1 VTEFIVRRLL
11 WTVLVLFVIT
21 VLVFLIFFAIP
32 GIDPARALAGRNPTP
47 QILDQIRAQFGLNKP
62 LPVQYLLMMKNLFV
76 TRSLVSYSDQG
87 QLVVPEIAAAAPAT
101 LSLVLGA
108 AVIWVVVAIAM
119 GVAAAVSRGTF
130 LDPLLMVLALI
141 GISMP
146 VYWLSEVANLV
157 SQSALHGS
165 FLFSWVPP
173 LGYTPLTQNPGR
185 WFEGLIIPWITLAVL
200 YIGLYARVL
209 RAALLET
216 ASEDYVRT
224 ARAKGLTET
233 RVLARHTLRT
243 SLITFVSLFGLDFG
257 VLVGGGALLTEVVFG
272 IHGVGY
278 LTYQSLSN
286 LDLPTIMATVVYGA
300 FFIVLANVLV
310 DILYAR
316 LDPRVRLS

>member
-62 LPVQYLLMMKNLFV
+62 LPVQYLLMMKNLFI

-119 GVAAAVSRGTF
+119 GMAAAMSRGTF

-157 SQSALHGS
+157 SQSALHNS

-173 LGYTPLTQNPGR
+173 LGYTPLTHNPGR

-233 RVLARHTLRT
+233 RVLVRHTLRT

-278 LTYQSLSN
+278 LTYQSLAN

>member
-243 SLITFVSLFGLDFG
+243 SMITFVSLFGLDFG

-278 LTYQSLSN
+278 LTYQSLAN

>member
-11 WTVLVLFVIT
+11 WTGLVLFVIT

-62 LPVQYLLMMKNLFV
+62 LPVQYLLMMKNLFI

-87 QLVVPEIAAAAPAT
+87 QLVVPEIGAAAPAT
-101 LSLVLGA
+101 LSLVFGA

-119 GVAAAVSRGTF
+119 GMAAAMSRGTF

-141 GISMP
+141 GISMQ

-157 SQSALHGS
+157 SQSALHNS

-233 RVLARHTLRT
+233 RVLVQHTLRT

-278 LTYQSLSN
+278 LTWQALGN